1 MSGRGRTRR
10 QYGEGMELNL
20 EDPTTA
26 VLVGAAA
33 LIVLGLVLRL
43 FGLAVKA
50 VVTVVLLAG
59 VVYAVLYATD
69 SLPGG

>member
-1 MSGRGRTRR
+1 
-10 QYGEGMELNL
+10 MELNL

-26 VLVGAAA
+26 LLVGAAA
-33 LIVLGLVLRL
+33 LVGLALVLRL

-59 VVYAVLYATD
+59 VAWVLLYATD
-69 SLPGG
+69 SLPGA

>member
-1 MSGRGRTRR
+1 
-10 QYGEGMELNL
+10 MELNL

-33 LIVLGLVLRL
+33 LVVLALVLRL
-43 FGLAVKA
+43 LGLAVKV

-59 VVYAVLYATD
+59 VVGVVLYATD
-69 SLPGG
+69 TLPGT

>member
-1 MSGRGRTRR
+1 M
-10 QYGEGMELNL
+10 
-20 EDPTTA
+20 
-26 VLVGAAA
+26 LVGAAA

>member
-1 MSGRGRTRR
+1 
-10 QYGEGMELNL
+10 MELNL

-26 VLVGAAA
+26 VLVGVAA
-33 LIVLGLVLRL
+33 LIVLALVLRL

-50 VVTVVLLAG
+50 VVTVVLLVG
-59 VVYAVLYATD
+59 VVFGVLYATD

>member
-1 MSGRGRTRR
+1 MD
-10 QYGEGMELNL
+10 LNL

-26 VLVGAAA
+26 ALVGVAA
-33 LIVLGLVLRL
+33 LIVLALVLRL
-43 FGLAVKA
+43 FGLAVKV
-50 VVTVVLLAG
+50 VVTVVLIAG